1 MGFRYQPLDLNEIR
15 LLKPL
20 SPSSN
25 SLSFEIVQISLL
37 SKPHYAA
44 LSYTWGPP
52 GDTHGILLNGQHF
65 PIRQNLY
72 DALQQVQS
80 SKLVDQYL
88 WVDAICINQGENDD
102 ALNERSAQINLMR
115 QIYEQ
120 AAKIIV
126 WLGKPENEANNRLAF
141 PMMKDFEKRFRHM
154 TKKARPYRPSWW
166 QHKRRTQGEDIADF
180 LLTLSQAV
188 NKKVFDVPGSRTY
201 KAWLGINSL
210 WKSPWW
216 TRSWIFQES
225 TVPES
230 YTTISIPGVA
240 VRPSSSKVRFLC
252 GDQETSWREL
262 DTTNVVASNILAI
275 RGIDSHFLVGAQKS
289 AEKLG
294 KFRSQRIHHVP
305 QSFLDILQMF
315 RHTECL
321 DPRDKVY
328 APLCLAPDDVRRY
341 IRPDYASKTVLD
353 VYSDVVRYHLAQP
366 GHDLDFLGYALYQ
379 EETQAVETPQ
389 GVKSVLPSWVPN
401 FSASLDI
408 VPIPKILHVP
418 ENLDRKGLMFY
429 DKHGI
434 PSNKEALIA
443 AYRPL
448 GDAPSRSFIK
458 DSTLCVSGVYI
469 DILKDISSYT
479 GPDPEANQAIGREKG
494 EKGRKWAIDSKHK
507 YFTGES
513 FADAISRTLVLD
525 LVNDELGRPSER
537 GGKPDTAFLRR
548 PRAELSL
555 MEYRYQMNMMTALT
569 KALALRNLGLSQKLY
584 LLMVPNTA
592 VVGDVIWALA
602 GGQVLYIL
610 RPMNRE
616 INQYRFIGECYA
628 HGLMDGDIVRRLH
641 LGEARM
647 EDISLI

>member
-1 MGFRYQPLDLNEIR
+1 MGSRYQPLNPNEIR

-20 SPSSN
+20 SRPSN
-25 SLSFEIVQISLL
+25 SLSFEIVHISLL
-37 SKPHYAA
+37 SKPRYAA
-44 LSYTWGPP
+44 LSYTWGSP
-52 GDTHGILLNGQHF
+52 GDAHRILLNGQHF

-102 ALNERSAQINLMR
+102 ALNERSVQITLMK

-120 AAKIIV
+120 ATKVLV

-141 PMMKDFEKRFRHM
+141 PMMKDFEKRFRHVM
-154 TKKARPYRPSWW
+154 EKARPYRPWWW
-166 QHKRRTQGEDIADF
+166 QHKPRILGGDIADF
-180 LLTLSQAV
+180 LLTVSPAKD
-188 NKKVFDVPGSRTY
+188 KKVFDVPGSQTY
-201 KAWLGINSL
+201 KAWLGIISL

-216 TRSWIFQES
+216 TRTWIFQES
-225 TVPES
+225 TIPES
-230 YTTISIPGVA
+230 YKTIYIPGVS
-240 VRPSSSKVRFLC
+240 VLPFSSKVRFLC
-252 GDQETSWREL
+252 GDQETSWPEL
-262 DTTNVVASNILAI
+262 VAANAVASNILATP
-275 RGIDSHFLVGAQKS
+275 GIDSHFLVGAQKS
-289 AEKLG
+289 VDKLG
-294 KFRSQRIHHVP
+294 VFRSQRIQHVLR
-305 QSFLDILQMF
+305 SFLDILQMF
-315 RHTECL
+315 RHTECF

-353 VYSDVVRYHLAQP
+353 VYTDVVRYYLAQP
-366 GHDLDFLGYALYQ
+366 GHDLDFLGCALYQ
-379 EETQAVETPQ
+379 EEAQVIETPQ

-429 DKHGI
+429 DKRGV

-448 GDAPSRSFIK
+448 GDAPSRSFIE
-458 DSTLCVSGVYI
+458 DNTLCVSGVYI
-469 DILKDISSYT
+469 DILKDIIPNT
-479 GPDPEANQAIGREKG
+479 GPDLEAVRAVAR
-494 EKGRKWAIDSKHK
+494 EKGRKWAIDSRHK

-513 FADAISRTLVLD
+513 YADAIKRTTVLD
-525 LVNDELGRPSER
+525 LVNDGLGRPSER
-537 GGKPDTAFLRR
+537 GGKLDTAFLRK

-555 MEYRYQMNMMTALT
+555 VEYRYQMNMRTAQM
-569 KALALRNLGLSQKLY
+569 KASTLRDLGLSRKLY
-584 LLMVPNTA
+584 LLMIPNTA

-602 GGQVLYIL
+602 GGQTLYIL

-628 HGLMDGDIVRRLH
+628 HGLMDGEIVRRLH